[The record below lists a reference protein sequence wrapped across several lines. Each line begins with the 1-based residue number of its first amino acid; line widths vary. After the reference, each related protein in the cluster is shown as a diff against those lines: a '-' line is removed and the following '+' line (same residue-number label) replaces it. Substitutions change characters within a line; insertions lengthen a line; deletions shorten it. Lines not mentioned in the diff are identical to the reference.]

1 MPEIKCHMG
10 HAQSVS
16 TTDWVATLTLDQ
28 LRFAR
33 DAMDEKIKAAEA
45 QPKRIVWRV
54 CRGGVCE
61 ANYQEDQYEKAAD
74 HLLRIFKAN
83 FMDEAADYV
92 KKPYGT
98 ETFRRELPSI
108 EIERCTQ
115 FEYETEWFPAKPE

>member
-1 MPEIKCHMG
+1 MPEIMCHMG
-10 HAQSVS
+10 HTQHVS

-33 DAMDEKIKAAEA
+33 DSMDVKIKAAEA

-54 CRGGVCE
+54 CRGGLCE

-74 HLLRIFKAN
+74 HLLRIFKDRY
-83 FMDEAADYV
+83 MVEAVGYV

-98 ETFRRELPSI
+98 ETFRRELPGI
-108 EIERCTQ
+108 EIELVTQ
-115 FEYETEWFPAKPE
+115 FEYETEWFPAKP

>member
-1 MPEIKCHMG
+1 MG
-10 HAQSVS
+10 HTQHVS
-16 TTDWVATLTLDQ
+16 TTDWVAALTLDQ

-61 ANYQEDQYEKAAD
+61 TNYREDQYEKAAD
-74 HLLRIFKAN
+74 HLLRIFKGK
-83 FMDEAADYV
+83 FMEEAADYV
-92 KKPYGT
+92 KRPYGT

-108 EIERCTQ
+108 EIERRIPSPPP
-115 FEYETEWFPAKPE
+115 YLYR